1 MNYASKVCQKSS
13 YRKSTIDI
21 EKIEKQLAE
30 AEIKLKETYAM
41 GAHLMPTCRSPHPE
55 QEAQIKADFLQKWHT
70 GQTLIDGDYAC
81 IDLKR

>member
-1 MNYASKVCQKSS
+1 MNYASKGVPEEQLPKID
-13 YRKSTIDI
+13 IDI

-55 QEAQIKADFLQKWHT
+55 QEAQIKADFFTKMAHRANADRWRLC
-70 GQTLIDGDYAC
+70 LY
-81 IDLKR
+81 